1 MNAYAA
7 YPHPIPS
14 GLGYWAMIR
23 LCRASHPAPVMGK
36 GDRPKVFN
44 TRGEAAEECL
54 RHMVAFMNGHEIRGE
69 RFDGH
74 STAKSRAALLF
85 KTRPVE
91 GERKQQVRA

>member
-23 LCRASHPAPVMGK
+23 LCRASRPAPVMAK

-54 RHMVAFMNGHEIRGE
+54 KHIVAFMNGTEIRGE
-69 RFDGH
+69 RFDGR
-74 STAKSRAALLF
+74 STYRDEVDRVF
-85 KTRPVE
+85 FQPRPAN
-91 GERKQQVRA
+91 ERKAVGA